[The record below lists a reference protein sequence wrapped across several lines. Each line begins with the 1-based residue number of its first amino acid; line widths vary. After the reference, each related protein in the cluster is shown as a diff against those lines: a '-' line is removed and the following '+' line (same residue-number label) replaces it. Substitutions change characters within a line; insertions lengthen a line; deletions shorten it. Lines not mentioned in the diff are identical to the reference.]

1 MLPSGRVQ
9 TAAITGKAVGM
20 YYLLQWILFAFYET
34 IKKCSVLHVRIENYF
49 ISNSSLIDIIFHN
62 AKDYEGI
69 MTHQEMS
76 LRLRLFAAGTK
87 LSCVCQLRH

>member
-9 TAAITGKAVGM
+9 IAAITGKGVGM
-20 YYLLQWILFAFYET
+20 YYLLQWLLFAFYET
-34 IKKCSVLHVRIENYF
+34 IKKCSILHVRIENDF
-49 ISNSSLIDIIFHN
+49 ISNSSLTDIICHN

-76 LRLRLFAAGTK
+76 LRLRLFVAGTK
-87 LSCVCQLRH
+87 LFCTC